1 MSEYSKFTEKLGK
14 KIVELKG
21 TWKIDQR
28 IDGRLHVKKMNE
40 KTKNII
46 DISAETKDYQ
56 DAKMIKVLHCLGLAL
71 VDAQIDMYDNLIGCG
86 IR

>member
-28 IDGRLHVKKMNE
+28 IDGQLHVKKYE
-40 KTKNII
+40 RKE
-46 DISAETKDYQ
+46 S
-56 DAKMIKVLHCLGLAL
+56 
-71 VDAQIDMYDNLIGCG
+71 
-86 IR
+86 